1 MNLWRLIIREI
12 RHRALN
18 FALGILAVAVA
29 IACQVAALALLKIDR
44 AATRNILARKEAE
57 VAEAGAKLEDSM
69 RKIMKGLGFNVIVIP
84 EDQDLAEMHISGSI
98 SKTMPESYVDRLANS
113 KIVTVNHLLP
123 TVVQRV
129 DWPEKETSVL
139 LYGTRGEVPI
149 AHRDPKKPLLD
160 AVPRDSMII
169 GFALGKKF
177 GLKAGDSTQLRGIDF
192 KILKVHEERGSIDDS
207 TAWINLKQAQEM
219 LGMENLI
226 HAIQALEC
234 HCAGDRIAAIR
245 EEISQILPGVQ
256 AIERGSQALARAE
269 ARTKAADQA
278 KSSLEREKQAR
289 AELRAQRGKL
299 ATALVPAVMIACM
312 IFIGLLAFTN
322 ARQRAAEIA
331 MLRAIGLRAG
341 QILSVFLGKALLL
354 GLIGGLAGY
363 AAGILIAANSA
374 DAQFLAEVLQTERG
388 KWLLLSFGLAPTL
401 AIVGAW
407 IPATMASGQ
416 DPAVVLQK
424 E

>member
-177 GLKAGDSTQLRGIDF
+177 GLKAGDTTKLRGIDF

>member
-1 MNLWRLIIREI
+1 
-12 RHRALN
+12 
-18 FALGILAVAVA
+18 
-29 IACQVAALALLKIDR
+29 
-44 AATRNILARKEAE
+44 
-57 VAEAGAKLEDSM
+57 M

-129 DWPEKETSVL
+129 DWPEKKTSVL

-177 GLKAGDSTQLRGIDF
+177 GLKAGNTTKLRGIDF

-234 HCAGDRIAAIR
+234 HCAGDRIAMIR
-245 EEISQILPGVQ
+245 EEISAILPGVQ

-289 AELRAQRGKL
+289 AELRAQRGRL
-299 ATALVPAVMIACM
+299 ATALVPAVMFACM

-322 ARQRAAEIA
+322 ARQRASEIA
-331 MLRAIGLRAG
+331 MLRALGLRAG
-341 QILSVFLGKALLL
+341 QILAVFLGKALLL

-374 DAQFLAEVLQTERG
+374 DARFLAEVLQTERG

-407 IPATMASGQ
+407 IPATMASSQ

>member
-44 AATRNILARKEAE
+44 AATRDILARKEAE

-129 DWPEKETSVL
+129 DWPEKKTSVL

-177 GLKAGDSTQLRGIDF
+177 GLKAGNTTKLRGIDF

-234 HCAGDRIAAIR
+234 HCAGDRIAMIR
-245 EEISQILPGVQ
+245 EEISAILPGVQ

-289 AELRAQRGKL
+289 AELRAQRGRL
-299 ATALVPAVMIACM
+299 ATALVPAVMFACM

-322 ARQRAAEIA
+322 ARQRASEIA
-331 MLRAIGLRAG
+331 MLRALGLRAG
-341 QILSVFLGKALLL
+341 QILAVFLGKALLL

-374 DAQFLAEVLQTERG
+374 DARFLAEVLQTERG

-407 IPATMASGQ
+407 IPATMASSQ

>member
-1 MNLWRLIIREI
+1 
-12 RHRALN
+12 
-18 FALGILAVAVA
+18 VAVA
-29 IACQVAALALLKIDR
+29 IACQIAALALLKIDR
-44 AATRNILARKEAE
+44 AATRELLAQKEAE

-98 SKTMPESYVDRLANS
+98 SKTMPENYVDRLANS
-113 KIVTVNHLLP
+113 RIVTVNHLLP
-123 TVVQRV
+123 TVVQRIE
-129 DWPEKETSVL
+129 WPERKTSVL

-160 AVPRDSMII
+160 TVPRDSMIL
-169 GFALGKKF
+169 GFALGQKF
-177 GLKAGDSTQLRGIDF
+177 GLKPGDTTTLRGIEF
-192 KILKVHEERGSIDDS
+192 KILKVHDERGSIDDS
-207 TAWINLKQAQEM
+207 TVWINLKQAQEM

-234 HCAGDRIAAIR
+234 HCAGDRIAMIR

-256 AIERGSQALARAE
+256 AIERGSRALARAE

-289 AELRAQRGKL
+289 AALRAQRARL
-299 ATALVPAVMIACM
+299 ATALVPAVMIACAV
-312 IFIGLLAFTN
+312 FIGVLAFTN
-322 ARQRAAEIA
+322 ARQRATEIA

-341 QILSVFLGKALLL
+341 QILTVFLGRSLLL

-363 AAGILIAANSA
+363 AAGIFVAAHSA
-374 DAQFLAEVLQTERG
+374 EAQFLAEALQTERH
-388 KWLLLSFGLAPTL
+388 KWLLLSFGLAPAL

-407 IPATMASGQ
+407 IPATMASSQ

>member
-407 IPATMASGQ
+407 IPATMASSQ

>member
-44 AATRNILARKEAE
+44 AATREILAQKETE

-169 GFALGKKF
+169 GFALGKKY
-177 GLKAGDSTQLRGIDF
+177 GLKAGDTTKLRGIDF
-192 KILKVHEERGSIDDS
+192 KVLKVHAERGSIDDS
-207 TAWINLKQAQEM
+207 TVWINLKQAQEM
-219 LGMENLI
+219 LDMENLI

-234 HCAGDRIAAIR
+234 HCAGDRIAMIR

-278 KSSLEREKQAR
+278 KASLEREKKAR
-289 AELRAQRGKL
+289 AELRAQRGRL
-299 ATALVPAVMIACM
+299 ATTLVPAVMIACM
-312 IFIGLLAFTN
+312 VFIGLLAFTN
-322 ARQRAAEIA
+322 ARQRATEVA

-341 QILSVFLGKALLL
+341 QILVVFLGKSLLF

-363 AAGILIAANSA
+363 AAGILVAANSA
-374 DAQFLAEVLQTERG
+374 DAQFLSEVLQTERG
-388 KWLLLSFGLAPTL
+388 KWLLLAFGLAPTL
-401 AIVGAW
+401 AVVGAW
-407 IPATMASGQ
+407 IPATMASSQ

>member
-1 MNLWRLIIREI
+1 MSPWRLIVREI

-18 FALGILAVAVA
+18 FTLGILAVTTA
-29 IACQVAALALLKIDR
+29 IACLIAALALLHIDR
-44 AATRNILARKEAE
+44 AATREILTQKEAE
-57 VAEAGAKLEDSM
+57 VTEAGAKLEDSM

-84 EDQDLAEMHISGSI
+84 KDQDLSEMHLSGSI
-98 SKTMPESYVDRLANS
+98 SKTMPESYVDRLASS

-129 DWPEKETSVL
+129 EWPEKQTSVL

-160 AVPRDSMII
+160 AVPRDSMIV
-169 GFALGKKF
+169 GFAIGEKF
-177 GLKAGDSTQLRGIDF
+177 GLAEGDTAKLRGIDF
-192 KILKVHEERGSIDDS
+192 KILKVHKERGSIDDS
-207 TAWINLKQAQEM
+207 TVWINLKQAQEM

-269 ARTKAADQA
+269 ARTKAAEQA

-289 AELRAQRGKL
+289 AEIRVQREKL
-299 ATALVPAVMIACM
+299 ASTLIPAVLIACAVS
-312 IFIGLLAFTN
+312 IGILAFNN
-322 ARQRAAEIA
+322 ARQRATEIA

-341 QILSVFLGKALLL
+341 QILAVFLGKSLLL
-354 GLIGGLAGY
+354 GIAGGAIGFLAGV
-363 AAGILIAANSA
+363 LIASNFG
-374 DAQFLAEVLQTERG
+374 DAQHLAEVMKTERNS
-388 KWLLLSFGLAPTL
+388 WLLLSFGLAPAL

-407 IPATMASGQ
+407 IPATMASSQ
-416 DPAVVLQK
+416 DPAIVLQK
-424 E
+424 D